1 MKERNKRTKDCWPS
15 SVQYD
20 IIWGR
25 EQLYN
30 PLSKSSSKEITNWL
44 QEISTRAHKEQNLIS
59 THFSQFHQWTKHSM
73 IFTLQGDYNVS
84 QRKRT
89 SLQRHLTLK
98 LPPLYYQVSLSK
110 ATCKTW
116 RNKPFIVFRKTRIR
130 PPNEAHRPP
139 NSFSYTVRKQPYPLI
154 RPLKKGN
161 SGAEKSRMKRLDWH
175 TKSAT
180 EFCTSAT
187 KFSQL
192 HDIKF

>member
-1 MKERNKRTKDCWPS
+1 MKERNKHTKVCWPS
-15 SVQYD
+15 LVQYD
-20 IIWGR
+20 LIWGR
-25 EQLYN
+25 EQLSN
-30 PLSKSSSKEITNWL
+30 PLSKRSYKDFTNGL
-44 QEISTRAHKEQNLIS
+44 QEISKGAHSEQNLIS
-59 THFSQFHQWTKHSM
+59 THCPNLTKWIRHSM
-73 IFTLQGDYNVS
+73 IFTLQGVYNVT
-84 QRKRT
+84 QPKRT
-89 SLQRHLTLK
+89 SLQRHSTLK